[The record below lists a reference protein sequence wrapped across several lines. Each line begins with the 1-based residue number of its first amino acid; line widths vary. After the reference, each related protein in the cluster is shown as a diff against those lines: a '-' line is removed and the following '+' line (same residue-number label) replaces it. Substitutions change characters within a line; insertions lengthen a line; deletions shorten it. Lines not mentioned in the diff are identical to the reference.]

1 MIEFTEQE
9 KKLISDIFNNFPIQ
23 GTKAAVKVLTEQM
36 DIILNKINNL
46 EEKK

>member
-9 KKLISDIFNNFPIQ
+9 KKLINDIFSNFPIQ
-23 GTKAAVKVLTEQM
+23 GNKAAVKALAEQM
-36 DIILNKINNL
+36 DIILNKINKI